1 MTKKIIS
8 IDQGTSSSRA
18 ILFDENLSFLSSEQ
32 EEFEQ
37 FFPKNGWVEHNPL
50 DLLGSVLS
58 VTKKL
63 FLSNN
68 LRPSDVASIGI
79 TNQRETT
86 LVWDRGSGKAIY
98 PAIVW
103 QDRRTFSLCEELRS
117 ANLDAEIQSKTGLLL
132 DPYFSATKLSWILDH
147 VPGARRRAE
156 KGELAFGTVDSFL
169 LWHLTGGKVHKTDIT
184 NAARTMLFNL
194 ETNKWDQDLLNLFN
208 IPMNILP
215 EVCDNAHQFGETSL
229 FGGSI
234 SIGGMAGDQQSAL
247 IGQCCF
253 QEGEAKST
261 FGTGC
266 FVLVNTGSKMVKSKN
281 KLLSTVAYRL
291 NGKTTFGLEGS
302 IFIAGSAIQW
312 LRDELK
318 FFNNA
323 QEVETVIKKASDT
336 SNVMVI
342 PAFTGLGA
350 PFWDPEARGLIYGL
364 TRDSGIPEITLA
376 TLQSVIY
383 QTRSLLDAMKLDGA
397 PISKLKVDGGMV
409 INSWLNQEL
418 SNCLRLKVLVPK
430 MVETTS
436 LGAAYLAGL
445 SAEIFPDLESL
456 SSSWKL
462 DKQYDFDQ
470 KLSERSNTNYERWL
484 RVLNK
489 LSL

>member
-1 MTKKIIS
+1 M
-8 IDQGTSSSRA
+8 
-18 ILFDENLSFLSSEQ
+18 
-32 EEFEQ
+32 
-37 FFPKNGWVEHNPL
+37 
-50 DLLGSVLS
+50 
-58 VTKKL
+58 
-63 FLSNN
+63 
-68 LRPSDVASIGI
+68 
-79 TNQRETT
+79 
-86 LVWDRGSGKAIY
+86 
-98 PAIVW
+98 
-103 QDRRTFSLCEELRS
+103 
-117 ANLDAEIQSKTGLLL
+117 

-156 KGELAFGTVDSFL
+156 KRELAFGTVDSFL